1 MARIGFQKT
10 LRVPICFSC
19 NNILTLQSTYRNI
32 NILHFVLFFRFLTF
46 LFLPVYNFWL
56 LLCPDKLSY
65 DWQMGSLP
73 LIHFSSIIN
82 DITYIVIPLFYGTI
96 LGFIL
101 VLVKR
106 LRSQQEDYEEET
118 CKNQE
123 SDHMMMIDVRNIFKF
138 IRSLDFTSA
147 AAWKNN
153 KNVSC

>member
-1 MARIGFQKT
+1 
-10 LRVPICFSC
+10 
-19 NNILTLQSTYRNI
+19 
-32 NILHFVLFFRFLTF
+32 
-46 LFLPVYNFWL
+46 
-56 LLCPDKLSY
+56 
-65 DWQMGSLP
+65 MGSLP

>member
-1 MARIGFQKT
+1 MYRNVDNFTFCFIFQIFD
-10 LRVPICFSC
+10 VPI
-19 NNILTLQSTYRNI
+19 LTSVQ
-32 NILHFVLFFRFLTF
+32 
-46 LFLPVYNFWL
+46 FWL

-82 DITYIVIPLFYGTI
+82 DITYIVIPLFYGAI
-96 LGFIL
+96 LGYIL

>member
-1 MARIGFQKT
+1 MFFLQQYI
-10 LRVPICFSC
+10 
-19 NNILTLQSTYRNI
+19 NIVVYRNV

-147 AAWKNN
+147 ATWKNN